1 MAENTDARNSE
12 PKSLGSDLVI
22 PIAALFFTI
31 YYFYTIINAPWTAQV
46 AAFLVGSVLIILIV
60 LFVVKCIR
68 SLRTVEGTLN
78 LDTLMEPKAY
88 VPKRLGLLVLTL
100 AYNFVVPTLGFT
112 ITTFFFLNMAMLLLS
127 GGKKKRF
134 IFFLSTIL
142 SLGGYLLFIVAF
154 KTRFPAGPFETL
166 MKGFF

>member
-1 MAENTDARNSE
+1 MYPNGWAFWF
-12 PKSLGSDLVI
+12 L
-22 PIAALFFTI
+22 TI
-31 YYFYTIINAPWTAQV
+31 
-46 AAFLVGSVLIILIV
+46 
-60 LFVVKCIR
+60 
-68 SLRTVEGTLN
+68 
-78 LDTLMEPKAY
+78 
-88 VPKRLGLLVLTL
+88 

-112 ITTFFFLNMAMLLLS
+112 ITTFLFLNMAMLLLS

-142 SLGGYLLFIVAF
+142 ALGGYFLFIVAF

>member
-1 MAENTDARNSE
+1 MAENTDAQDSE
-12 PKSLGSDLVI
+12 RKSVGSELII

-46 AAFLVGSVLIILIV
+46 AAFLVGSVLIILVV

-68 SLRTVEGTLN
+68 TLKTDKGALN
-78 LDTLMEPKAY
+78 FDTLLEPKAY
-88 VPKRLGLLVLTL
+88 VPKRSGLLVLTI

-112 ITTFFFLNMAMLLLS
+112 ITTFLFLSMAMLLLS
-127 GGKKKRF
+127 GGQKKRF
-134 IFFLSTIL
+134 IFFLSTTL
-142 SLGGYLLFIVAF
+142 SLGGYFLFIVAF

>member
-1 MAENTDARNSE
+1 MADDTDARGLKR
-12 PKSLGSDLVI
+12 KSVGSDLII
-22 PIAALFFTI
+22 PIAALIFTI
-31 YYFYTIINAPWTAQV
+31 YYFYTIIDAPWTAQV
-46 AAFLVGSVLIILIV
+46 AAFLVGSILIIL
-60 LFVVKCIR
+60 VVIFLLKCIR
-68 SLRTVEGTLN
+68 SLKKGEGALN
-78 LDTLMEPKAY
+78 FDTLIKPKSFL
-88 VPKRLGLLVLTL
+88 PKRLGLLVLTI

-112 ITTFFFLNMAMLLLS
+112 ITTFLFLNMSMLLLS
-127 GGKKKRF
+127 GGKKKRL